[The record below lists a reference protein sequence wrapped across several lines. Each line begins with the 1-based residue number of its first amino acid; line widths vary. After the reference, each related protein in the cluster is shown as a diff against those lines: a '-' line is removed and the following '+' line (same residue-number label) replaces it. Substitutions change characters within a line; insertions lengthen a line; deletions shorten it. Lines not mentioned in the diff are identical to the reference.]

1 MKETNTKTQT
11 KTESTEEN
19 TEQNQ
24 SKGSGVFMKIVNV
37 VINIMIVMVLIIS
50 LLVAV
55 MALTSK
61 SDGVSTIFGFTI
73 QSVQSPSMKGGSD
86 EYPGGDFD
94 EGDLI
99 IGKVAD
105 PERKDPYEIGDIVTY
120 TGILSGTDQE
130 GLICHRIIQYE
141 DGGGVVGYITK
152 GDNNPDPDSSVHY
165 NDQIKSVFY
174 SKDYKGITL
183 KGFGKVLDY
192 LQSQQGFFLVIL
204 LPMIIFFLY
213 ELVRV
218 ILAFTKYKNAKSDE
232 EKEKSIQDAVAAALA
247 EKEEKSGESIKPEEM
262 TPEQME
268 QFKQFL
274 AAQKEQQ
281 EDNASTE
288 APAEESTDS
297 PEATEP
303 TEE

>member
-1 MKETNTKTQT
+1 MKETNTKTQ
-11 KTESTEEN
+11 KKPESTEEN
-19 TEQNQ
+19 IEQNQ
-24 SKGSGVFMKIVNV
+24 SKGKRVFMKIVNV

-94 EGDLI
+94 EGDVI
-99 IGKVAD
+99 IGKAVSPD
-105 PERKDPYEIGDIVTY
+105 RKEPFELGDIVTY
-120 TGILSGTDQE
+120 VGILSGTDQE

-141 DGGGVVGYITK
+141 NGGGGEVGYITK

-183 KGFGKVLDY
+183 KGFGRVLDF

-213 ELVRV
+213 ELIRV
-218 ILAFTKYKNAKSDE
+218 ILSFMKYKSAKSE
-232 EKEKSIQDAVAAALA
+232 EDKEKSIQDAVAAALA
-247 EKEEKSGESIKPEEM
+247 EREGKSDDGIKPEEM

-268 QFKQFL
+268 QFKKFL
-274 AAQKEQQ
+274 EQQNAQKESA
-281 EDNASTE
+281 EI
-288 APAEESTDS
+288 PAEETPAESAETN
-297 PEATEP
+297 
-303 TEE
+303 EE